1 MNNGQTII
9 YSGGVGGAKLVL
21 GMSHL
26 LAPEK
31 LTVVTNT
38 GDDFDHYGLRICP
51 DTDTSLYTLSGLSD
65 QEKGWGRAEET
76 WRFMQAI
83 KDLGGEDWFNL
94 GDTDL
99 ALHLIRTQSLAEGK
113 NLTQVTQMLADTMGI
128 HLTLLPMTN
137 DRVATKVMTK
147 SGQLDFQ
154 HYFVRD
160 QCRPEVTGFSF
171 QGLSEASVN
180 PQLIRSLDS
189 QPDAII
195 FAPSNP
201 YVSIDPIIKLPE
213 LLPKMRQS
221 DTPIVA
227 VSPIV
232 GGTAIKGPAAKMMF
246 ELGLD
251 VSPLAIAEHYK
262 DVIHG
267 LVIDE
272 QDKKYATAIESFGL
286 AVQIAPT
293 IMHDLSS
300 RINLAQTCLDFA
312 QELKGLITP

>member
-1 MNNGQTII
+1 MNSGQTII
-9 YSGGVGGAKLVL
+9 LSGGVGGAKLVL
-21 GMSHL
+21 GMSHV
-26 LAPEK
+26 LAPEQ
-31 LTVVTNT
+31 LTVITNT
-38 GDDFDHYGLRICP
+38 GDDFNHYGLRICP
-51 DTDTSLYTLSGLSD
+51 DIDTALYTLSGLSD

-76 WRFMQAI
+76 WRFMQALTA
-83 KDLGGEDWFNL
+83 LGGEGWFNL

-113 NLTQVTQMLADTMGI
+113 TLTEVTRMLANTMGI
-128 HLTLLPMTN
+128 ELTLLPMTN
-137 DRVATKVMTK
+137 DRVATQVMTK

-160 QCRPEVTGFSF
+160 QCHPKVTGFSF
-171 QGLSEASVN
+171 QGLSEASTN
-180 PQLIRSLDS
+180 PQLICSLES
-189 QPDAII
+189 QPEAII

-201 YVSIDPIIKLPE
+201 YVSIDPIIKLPG
-213 LLPKMRQS
+213 LLSKMRQS
-221 DTPIVA
+221 HTPIIA

-232 GGTAIKGPAAKMMF
+232 GGAAIKGPAAKMML
-246 ELGLD
+246 ELGLE
-251 VSPLAIAEHYK
+251 VSPLAVAEHYK
-262 DVIHG
+262 GVIHG

-272 QDKKYATAIESFGL
+272 QDKKYASAIESLGL

-312 QELKGLITP
+312 QELKGHITP

>member
-9 YSGGVGGAKLVL
+9 LSGGVGGAKLVL
-21 GMSHL
+21 GMSHI
-26 LAPEK
+26 LAPEQ

-51 DTDTSLYTLSGLSD
+51 DTDTALYTLSGLSD

-113 NLTQVTQMLADTMGI
+113 TLTQVTQMLANTMGI

-137 DRVATKVMTK
+137 DRVTTKVMTK
-147 SGQLDFQ
+147 TGQLDFQ

-189 QPDAII
+189 QPEAII

-213 LLPKMRQS
+213 LLPKMRQNN
-221 DTPIVA
+221 TPIVA

-262 DVIHG
+262 DVIYG

-272 QDKKYATAIESFGL
+272 QDQKYASAIESMGV
-286 AVQIAPT
+286 AVQVAPT
-293 IMHDLSS
+293 IMHDLNS
-300 RINLAQTCLDFA
+300 RIRLAQTCLDFA
-312 QELKGLITP
+312 QELKGQIES

>member
-1 MNNGQTII
+1 MNNAQTII
-9 YSGGVGGAKLVL
+9 LSGGVGGAKLVL
-21 GMSHL
+21 GMSHI
-26 LAPEK
+26 LAPEQ

-51 DTDTSLYTLSGLSD
+51 DTDTALYTLSGLSD

-113 NLTQVTQMLADTMGI
+113 TLTQVTQMLASTMGI
-128 HLTLLPMTN
+128 NLTLLPMTN
-137 DRVATKVMTK
+137 DRVTTKVMTK

-171 QGLSEASVN
+171 QGLFEASVN

-189 QPDAII
+189 QPEAII

-213 LLPKMRQS
+213 LLPKMRQNN
-221 DTPIVA
+221 TPIVA

-232 GGTAIKGPAAKMMF
+232 GGAAIKGPAAKMMF

-262 DVIHG
+262 DIIHG

-272 QDKKYATAIESFGL
+272 QDQKYAPAIESMGV
-286 AVQIAPT
+286 AVQVAPT
-293 IMHDLSS
+293 IMHDISS
-300 RINLAQTCLDFA
+300 RINLAQACLDFA
-312 QELKGLITP
+312 QELKRHIAP